1 MKKIFLLGIIGFV
14 SVSCVTDDG
23 GCGCVTPPGPDER
36 LIVSLKNEN
45 GDNLLLPTT
54 FGYVSEEQLTFYLLT
69 AERTINLTQAQRNNS
84 IIDEYISDTDG
95 SIIKNIYLS
104 YSWYMK
110 NNNGTKEGSYV
121 IDYNGLYPNDTIY
134 TKYKVTEWK
143 DSDTLLEVKVKGVLQ
158 QTDSLN
164 DIDKGIIIVK

>member
-1 MKKIFLLGIIGFV
+1 MFL
-14 SVSCVTDDG
+14 SVLLTSCVTDDG

-36 LIVSLKNEN
+36 LIVSLKNED
-45 GDNLLLPTT
+45 GDNLLLPNT

-84 IIDEYISDTDG
+84 IISEYISDTDG

-121 IDYNGLYPNDTIY
+121 IDYNGLYPNDTIF
-134 TKYKVTEWK
+134 TKYSVTEWK
-143 DSDTLLEVKVKGVLQ
+143 ESDKLLEIKVNGVLQ
-158 QTDSLN
+158 QVDSLN
-164 DIDKGIIIVK
+164 DIEKRIVIVK

>member
-1 MKKIFLLGIIGFV
+1 MKKCGCFMLL
-14 SVSCVTDDG
+14 SVLLTSCVTDDG

-36 LIVSLKNEN
+36 LVVSLKNED
-45 GDNLLLPTT
+45 GDNLLLPNA

-84 IIDEYISDTDG
+84 IISEYISDTDG

-121 IDYNGLYPNDTIY
+121 IDYNGLYPNDTIF
-134 TKYKVTEWK
+134 TKYSVTEWK
-143 DSDTLLEVKVKGVLQ
+143 ESDKLLEVKVNGVLQ

-164 DIDKGIIIVK
+164 DIEKGIVIVK

>member
-1 MKKIFLLGIIGFV
+1 MKKIFLLGIVGFV
-14 SVSCVTDDG
+14 FASCVTDDG

-36 LIVSLKNEN
+36 LIVSLKNED
-45 GDNLLLPTT
+45 GDNLLLPNA

-84 IIDEYISDTDG
+84 IISEYISDTDG
-95 SIIKNIYLS
+95 SIIKNISLS

-121 IDYNGLYPNDTIY
+121 IDYKGLYPNDTIF
-134 TKYKVTEWK
+134 TKYSVTEWK
-143 DSDTLLEVKVKGVLQ
+143 ESDKLLEVKVNGVLQ

>member
-1 MKKIFLLGIIGFV
+1 MKKIFSFGLAGFV
-14 SVSCVTDDG
+14 FASCVTDDG
-23 GCGCVTPPGPDER
+23 GCGCVNPPEPDER

-45 GDNLLLPTT
+45 GDNLLLSTT

-69 AERTINLTQAQRNNS
+69 AEHTINLTQAQRNNS

-95 SIIKNIYLS
+95 LIIKSISLS

-110 NNNGTKEGSYV
+110 NNNGTKEGRYV
-121 IDYNGLYPNDTIY
+121 IDYNGLYPNDTIF
-134 TKYKVTEWK
+134 TKYSVTEWK
-143 DSDTLLEVKVKGVLQ
+143 ESDKLLEVKVNGVLQ